1 MIPLCRWRKQ
11 TLNSDVTPAAKG
23 DVRTGYIESR
33 LRSPSGRVR

>member
-1 MIPLCRWRKQ
+1 M
-11 TLNSDVTPAAKG
+11 SVGDAGAANHKS